1 VHSPTAGAPPSSC
14 LSPGLTPL
22 ERYVVLGL
30 ASCPI
35 DNVAKISLFQIL
47 GEPLPQIEKHRVL
60 RPRRLRRL
68 TLVTMADADQSNRPH
83 RKTKEKK
90 AAHSGAP
97 NPKAFAFATPGR
109 LQKQAARSHDVCY
122 SQPFDW
128 AMKLTMIPGQRKA
141 LPRPPCRSPPRRSA
155 SHHCRRCWPSRRRQD
170 DTDKILNS
178 PLHEANPLRAGRA
191 SHSRHIQKTTP
202 HVHRMSSRL
211 VGGHDRCRES
221 S

>member
-1 VHSPTAGAPPSSC
+1 VFGVVDVLDVRDVLRLGVEVCVYIGREKAARRALLSAYGLGLMHLTMTCTRRTAGAPPSSC

-22 ERYVVLGL
+22 ERYVALGL

-35 DNVAKISLFQIL
+35 DNAAKISLFQIL

-60 RPRRLRRL
+60 RPRRL
-68 TLVTMADADQSNRPH
+68 TLVPMADADQSNRPH

-122 SQPFDW
+122 PQPFD
-128 AMKLTMIPGQRKA
+128 
-141 LPRPPCRSPPRRSA
+141 
-155 SHHCRRCWPSRRRQD
+155 
-170 DTDKILNS
+170 
-178 PLHEANPLRAGRA
+178 
-191 SHSRHIQKTTP
+191 
-202 HVHRMSSRL
+202 
-211 VGGHDRCRES
+211 
-221 S
+221 